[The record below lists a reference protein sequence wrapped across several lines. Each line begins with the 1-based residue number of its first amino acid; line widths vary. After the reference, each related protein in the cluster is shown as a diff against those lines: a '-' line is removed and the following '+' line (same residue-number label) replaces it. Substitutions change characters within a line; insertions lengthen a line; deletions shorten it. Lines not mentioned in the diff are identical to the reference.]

1 MTFEQWSSTMRYHES
16 SSLPS
21 GWRPALWLALLVAA
35 SVAFTFGLACAMPFA
50 AIGAAAAMTLNRKD
64 ALILTAAAW
73 LANQIVGFAFLSY
86 PMTADTF
93 TWGVVLG
100 IVAVVT
106 TLAAVELTRRVAR
119 QGTVIAALVSFAG
132 AFVVYEG
139 GLFLVSATWLGG
151 TEDFVPRIVAYI
163 LAINAGAFLGLMA
176 LHWVGAAIGLASKQ
190 PLRELAG
197 APHA

>member
-21 GWRPALWLALLVAA
+21 LWRPALWLALLVAA
-35 SVAFTFGLACAMPFA
+35 SVAFTLGLACAMPFA
-50 AIGAAAAMTLNRKD
+50 AIGAAAAMTLGRRD

-73 LANQIVGFAFLSY
+73 LANQVVGFAFLSY
-86 PMTADTF
+86 PMTADTV

-100 IVAVVT
+100 IVAVLT
-106 TLAAVELTRRVAR
+106 TLAAVESTRRIAR
-119 QGTVIAALVSFAG
+119 QGTLIAALVGFCG
-132 AFVVYEG
+132 AFIVYEG

-151 TEDFVPRIVAYI
+151 TEDFAPAIVAYI

-176 LHWVGAAIGLASKQ
+176 LHGVGAAIGLASKQ

-197 APHA
+197 APHV

>member
-1 MTFEQWSSTMRYHES
+1 MQHHES
-16 SSLPS
+16 SSLPA

-35 SVAFTFGLACAMPFA
+35 SVAFTLGLACAMPFA
-50 AIGAAAAMTLNRKD
+50 AIGAATAMTLNRRD

-93 TWGVVLG
+93 TWGIVLG

-106 TLAAVELTRRVAR
+106 ALAAVELTRRVVR

-151 TEDFVPRIVAYI
+151 TEDFAPTIVAYI
-163 LAINAGAFLGLMA
+163 LAINAAAFLGLMV
-176 LHWVGAAIGLASKQ
+176 LHWVGVAIGFASKL
-190 PLRELAG
+190 PLGQVARLTDL
-197 APHA
+197 

>member
-1 MTFEQWSSTMRYHES
+1 MQHHES
-16 SSLPS
+16 SSRPS

-50 AIGAAAAMTLNRKD
+50 AIGGAAAMTLARRD

-73 LANQIVGFAFLSY
+73 LANQVVGFAFLSY
-86 PMTADTF
+86 PMTGDTI
-93 TWGVVLG
+93 TWGIVLG
-100 IVAVVT
+100 VVAVLT
-106 TLAAVELTRRVAR
+106 TFAAVELTRRIAR
-119 QGTVIAALVSFAG
+119 QGIVVAALVSFAG

-151 TEDFVPRIVAYI
+151 TEDFVPAIVAYI

-190 PLRELAG
+190 PVRELVG

>member
-1 MTFEQWSSTMRYHES
+1 MQHHES

-21 GWRPALWLALLVAA
+21 GWRPALWLALLLAA
-35 SVAFTFGLACAMPFA
+35 SVAFTLGLACAMPFA
-50 AIGAAAAMTLNRKD
+50 AIGAAAAMTLNRRD

-93 TWGVVLG
+93 TWGIVLG

-106 TLAAVELTRRVAR
+106 ALAAVELTRRVVR

-151 TEDFVPRIVAYI
+151 TEDFAPTIVAYI
-163 LAINAGAFLGLMA
+163 LAINAAAFLGLMV
-176 LHWVGAAIGLASKQ
+176 LHWVGVAIGFASKL
-190 PLRELAG
+190 PLGQVAG
-197 APHA
+197 ARHA

>member
-1 MTFEQWSSTMRYHES
+1 MTFEQWSSTMHRHES

-35 SVAFTFGLACAMPFA
+35 SVAFTLGLACAMPFA
-50 AIGAAAAMTLNRKD
+50 AIGAAAAMTLARRD
-64 ALILTAAAW
+64 ALILTAASW

-86 PMTADTF
+86 PMTADTI

-100 IVAVVT
+100 IVAVIT

-151 TEDFVPRIVAYI
+151 TEDFVPAIVAYI
-163 LAINAGAFLGLMA
+163 LAVNVGAFLGLMV
-176 LHWVGAAIGLASKQ
+176 LHRVGVAIGFASKL
-190 PLRELAG
+190 PFGWFAG
-197 APHA
+197 ARHA